1 MNKQNYLLVETP
13 PMAEKRQLTDP
24 AGEEFCLLP
33 TSGVAAQRTVST
45 YPRDDRGAQQLWA
58 PDAERPDQERARA
71 SYGSVGAVPQNLEPY
86 GSALTNL
93 TYTNCG
99 NDVSNWTSSM
109 TATTCR
115 T

>member
-1 MNKQNYLLVETP
+1 METP
-13 PMAEKRQLTDP
+13 PMTEKRQLTDP

-71 SYGSVGAVPQNLEPY
+71 SYGSVGAVPQSIRYNNSSSNNNNY
-86 GSALTNL
+86 DKYALQERR
-93 TYTNCG
+93 
-99 NDVSNWTSSM
+99 
-109 TATTCR
+109 CR
-115 T
+115 IRRRLKKY